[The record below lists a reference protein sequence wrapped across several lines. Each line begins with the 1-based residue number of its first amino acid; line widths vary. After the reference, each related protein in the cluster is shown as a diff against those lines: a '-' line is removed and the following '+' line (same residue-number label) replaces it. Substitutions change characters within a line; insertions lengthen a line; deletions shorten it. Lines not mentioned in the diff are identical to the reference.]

1 MNNSAFPLPNRI
13 ATRQSSRTI
22 SAIQDSTPIQNLLS
36 RGFEDL
42 LNFSDVEE
50 RLQKTTQQFNKGKI
64 FFLLLYLIL
73 DLHYQRLEFVKKIL
87 QDTRKDNWKYLSID
101 SLV

>member
-50 RLQKTTQQFNKGKI
+50 RLQKTTQQFNK
-64 FFLLLYLIL
+64 